1 MRRLDV
7 TRGTTEMIA
16 YERGG
21 VDDIIFW
28 SRLRPWRGMGN
39 NRRRPASIVIKA
51 CPIEKCRVAGNGQHF
66 PGYNGY
72 CQRAAYLMKRLILG
86 RTT

>member
-16 YERGG
+16 YGRGG

-28 SRLRPWRGMGN
+28 SRLRPWRGVGN
-39 NRRRPASIVIKA
+39 NGRRPASIVIKA
-51 CPIEKCRVAGNGQHF
+51 YPIGKSRVAGKGRHY
-66 PGYNGY
+66 PGYDG
-72 CQRAAYLMKRLILG
+72 
-86 RTT
+86 